1 MCALMLRVF
10 LAFPQVMCAVVD
22 MGARMQRV
30 TVFDID
36 ALRAQWLWIA
46 LFGLA
51 GMAREVFHLVEG
63 RYTMRVLAADLGCAV
78 VSALLACLIFLGK
91 DLMNPT
97 FLRVME
103 NLGMNDVVMTFFGN
117 FQVFLLGV
125 ILFALALDA
134 VDSAVKVLRV
144 YRNRS

>member
-1 MCALMLRVF
+1 MLLVF

-103 NLGMNDVVMTFFGN
+103 NLGMNDVGH
-117 FQVFLLGV
+117 GC
-125 ILFALALDA
+125 
-134 VDSAVKVLRV
+134 SAPPFSAARP
-144 YRNRS
+144 

>member
-1 MCALMLRVF
+1 M
-10 LAFPQVMCAVVD
+10 
-22 MGARMQRV
+22 
-30 TVFDID
+30 I
-36 ALRAQWLWIA
+36 
-46 LFGLA
+46 
-51 GMAREVFHLVEG
+51 
-63 RYTMRVLAADLGCAV
+63 
-78 VSALLACLIFLGK
+78 
-91 DLMNPT
+91 PT

>member
-1 MCALMLRVF
+1 
-10 LAFPQVMCAVVD
+10 
-22 MGARMQRV
+22 
-30 TVFDID
+30 
-36 ALRAQWLWIA
+36 
-46 LFGLA
+46 
-51 GMAREVFHLVEG
+51 MAREVFHLVEG

-117 FQVFLLGV
+117 FHVFLLGV
-125 ILFALALDA
+125 HPVRRRWTPWTAP
-134 VDSAVKVLRV
+134 VKVLRV

>member
-1 MCALMLRVF
+1 
-10 LAFPQVMCAVVD
+10 
-22 MGARMQRV
+22 
-30 TVFDID
+30 
-36 ALRAQWLWIA
+36 
-46 LFGLA
+46 
-51 GMAREVFHLVEG
+51 
-63 RYTMRVLAADLGCAV
+63 MRVLAADLGCAV